1 MDESRVLKTGFG
13 CNFARNPWKLPS
25 RVRGQYRQKS
35 HGRTIVYPEFSD
47 LNLVDRAILSSP
59 SLALPPSSP
68 RNNEFFSLDRN
79 PKKREREGIGN
90 RVNSRQLRRDLVF
103 DVSSLLRETRR
114 RRVRPTLARNINEE
128 AGGREGSGRRR
139 KSVIIPTLGRK
150 SNDVSARKRG
160 GRKETVVF
168 QGSEATGKKRERES
182 LSEFGRSASAGGASK
197 QRCVSKRS
205 IFS

>member
-1 MDESRVLKTGFG
+1 MEATESS
-13 CNFARNPWKLPS
+13 ARPVSTEKS
-25 RVRGQYRQKS
+25 RPNNRIPGIFRFKP
-35 HGRTIVYPEFSD
+35 GRSRD
-47 LNLVDRAILSSP
+47 SLLSVPRPP
-59 SLALPPSSP
+59 SLLP

-139 KSVIIPTLGRK
+139 KSVIIPTLGWK